1 MCMFCMGTVY
11 IVMAVYGLISKCAQ
25 SLYCEGVECRETVRS
40 QYELVIEH
48 LVNGCVWCREHTVPV
63 LPM

>member
-1 MCMFCMGTVY
+1 MGSSPNV
-11 IVMAVYGLISKCAQ
+11 V
-25 SLYCEGVECRETVRS
+25 SLVTVRVVKKWS
-40 QYELVIEH
+40 AGELLDLELVIEH